1 MPATPIGTGQL
12 TLLDAARRMDPDGK
26 IGSLPIVEILA
37 RENSIIQ
44 DASVI
49 EGNTTT
55 GLLTTLRTGLPAVAF
70 RQLNAGIQPSKSTTK
85 QVHFTAAW
93 LEGLGKVDER
103 LVSMA
108 NDGPGLRLSEVS
120 PFMESMG
127 QTLASTAFY
136 GDVRVNPDRFT
147 GLSAYYAALN
157 ASYQRNPEALV
168 NPSSTLPDS
177 GRNVFDAST
186 NSEGEVF
193 GTPGDGNNTSL
204 WLITWGENGITMF
217 FPKGSK
223 AGVSH
228 EDLGRWLVDDGRGIG
243 AQYLAWVDIYRA
255 NLGLAPRDWRQGS
268 RIANI
273 DVVALQSAGDDND
286 QSANLL
292 KNMIQ
297 AKNYIQDLNKGRAF
311 WYCNRVVHT
320 YLEVKAMNK
329 ANVMLSSQTL
339 EDGRVITKFAGIPIH
354 RCDAL
359 LNTES
364 AVS

>member
-1 MPATPIGTGQL
+1 MPASAIGNGQL
-12 TLLDAARRMDPDGK
+12 TLLDWAKRVDPDGK
-26 IGSLPIVEILA
+26 IGSLPIVEILN
-37 RENSIIQ
+37 RENSIVQ
-44 DASVI
+44 DASFV

-55 GLLTTLRTGLPAVAF
+55 GLLTTLRTGLPAIAF

-85 QVHFTAAW
+85 QIHFTAAW
-93 LEGLGKVDER
+93 MEGLGKVDER

-108 NDGPGLRLSEVS
+108 SDGPGLRLSEVS

-127 QTLASTAFY
+127 QTIASTMFY

-157 ASYQRNPEALV
+157 AGYQRNPEALV
-168 NPSSTLPDS
+168 NPSSSLPDS
-177 GRNVFDAST
+177 GRNVFDCST
-186 NSEGEVF
+186 NSEGETF
-193 GTPGDGNNTSL
+193 GDPTAGYNTSL
-204 WLITWGENGITMF
+204 WLVCWGEQSITAF

-255 NLGLAPRDWRQGS
+255 NVGLAPRDWRQACRG
-268 RIANI
+268 ANI
-273 DVVALQSAGDDND
+273 DTNALQSAGDDND

-297 AKNYIQDLNKGRAF
+297 MKNYIQNPNAGRMF
-311 WYCNRVVHT
+311 FYCNRVVHT
-320 YLEVKAMNK
+320 YLEIKAMNK
-329 ANVMLSSQTL
+329 FNNMLTNERLENGTTL
-339 EDGRVITKFAGIPIH
+339 TKFAGIPIR
-354 RCDAL
+354 RCDAI
-359 LNTES
+359 LNTETQ
-364 AVS
+364 VS

>member
-1 MPATPIGTGQL
+1 MPANAIGNGQL
-12 TLLDAARRMDPDGK
+12 TLLDAAKRMDPDGK
-26 IGSLPIVEILA
+26 IGSLPIVEILS
-37 RENSIIQ
+37 RENAIVQ
-44 DASVI
+44 DASFI
-49 EGNTTT
+49 EGNTNT
-55 GLLTTLRTGLPAVAF
+55 GHLTTLRTGLPAIAF

-103 LVSMA
+103 LVAMA
-108 NDGPGLRLSEVS
+108 SDGPGLRLSEVS

-127 QTLASTAFY
+127 QTIASTMFY

-147 GLSAYYAALN
+147 GLSAYYASLN
-157 ASYQRNPEALV
+157 AAYQAQPEALL
-168 NPSSTLPDS
+168 NPSTTLPDS
-177 GRNVFDAST
+177 GRNVFNAAV
-186 NSEGEVF
+186 NSEGETF
-193 GTPGDGNNTSL
+193 GTPSNSQNLSI
-204 WLITWGENGITMF
+204 WLIVWGENGITGF

-255 NLGLAPRDWRQGS
+255 NLGLAPRDWRQAA
-268 RIANI
+268 RICNI
-273 DVVALQSAGDDND
+273 DSVALASAGDDND
-286 QSANLL
+286 QSANLF

-297 AKNYIQDLNKGRAF
+297 AKNYVQDLNKGRAF
-311 WYCNRVVHT
+311 WYTNRIGST

-329 ANVMLSSQTL
+329 VNNMLSFKTL
-339 EDGRVITKFAGIPIH
+339 ENGHVLTSFGGIPIH
-354 RCDAL
+354 KCDSL

-364 AVS
+364 EVS